1 MDDPFIGTWK
11 LNPGSSQF
19 DAESSAHRSGHALAT
34 RGGRRLPHGGGGT
47 QRERRARFRAAAEAR
62 ARRETL
68 SGSRLSRVEHHD
80 ITPCSRRR
88 SAPR

>member
-19 DAESSAHRSGHALAT
+19 DANHRPTEAVMHWRLAAD
-34 RGGRRLPHGGGGT
+34 GGYLMEAEGT

-80 ITPCSRRR
+80 ITP
-88 SAPR
+88 